1 MKPQKPTGKLHQ
13 LPGRP
18 LIKEGVYP
26 GLIKSWDVHKQFG
39 SDKLLLHVSIN
50 TNTETIDL
58 TYFANIKRDEHGE
71 INAPT
76 STTSFAKLLKNLFP
90 GSKFEDINLNDL
102 IDMSCMASV
111 VTVGTDFCRQPL
123 STEKRYSKIKDI
135 GRHKAE
141 DISSPAYEDD
151 IPF

>member
-1 MKPQKPTGKLHQ
+1 MKPPKPTGKLLQ

-18 LIKEGVYP
+18 LINEGEYP

-50 TNTETIDL
+50 VNTKNIDL
-58 TYFANIKRDEHGE
+58 TYFANIKRGENGE

-76 STTSFAKLLKNLFP
+76 STSSFAKLLKNLFP
-90 GSKFEDINLNDL
+90 MSKFEDINLNDL
-102 IDMSCMASV
+102 IDMSCIASV

-123 STEKRYSKIKDI
+123 SPDKKYSKIKDI
-135 GRHKAE
+135 YRHKE
-141 DISSPAYEDD
+141 EWVPPPAYEDD